1 MLPRMVKPQTDDR
14 GALPAMNRRHL
25 LRLGAAATAVAALP
39 IPPPS
44 ASAGE
49 LTGRIRKSLKWG
61 MVADRSAPMAETFR
75 KLKACGF
82 EGIEPSF
89 GEVKDAAEWKAASR
103 DSGLIIDCIVS
114 PSTSGIETAVDLCK
128 DLGGDSI
135 LVVAGYD
142 QGKHFGDNYRQSLAA
157 IKAAA
162 PHAEKQRIKILV
174 ENVWATFLISALDM
188 AKFIDEVGSPAV
200 GVHYDVGNVVR
211 WGVSEHWIE
220 VLGKRIG
227 KLDIKEYSLPL
238 AMKEGMSKGFGVPL
252 GEGSINWAKV
262 RAELR
267 KMDFTGWAAA
277 EVGGGNW
284 DHLTDI
290 ARRMDKVLGLA

>member
-1 MLPRMVKPQTDDR
+1 MLPRMVKSQTHDK
-14 GALPAMNRRHL
+14 GARPSMNRRHFL
-25 LRLGAAATAVAALP
+25 YLSAAAAAASAPVLP
-39 IPPPS
+39 GS

-49 LTGRIRKSLKWG
+49 LTGRIHKSLKWS
-61 MVADRSAPMAETFR
+61 MVADRTASMGETF
-75 KLKACGF
+75 KKIKACGF
-82 EGIEPSF
+82 EGIEPNF

-103 DSGLIIDCIVS
+103 DSGLAIDCVVS
-114 PSTSGIETAVDLCK
+114 PSVRGIEAAVDLCK

-135 LVVAGYD
+135 LVVAPYD
-142 QGKHFGDNYRQSLAA
+142 HARSFADNYQQSLTAL
-157 IKAAA
+157 KAAA
-162 PHAEKQRIKILV
+162 PHAEKQKIKILV

-188 AKFIDEVGSPAV
+188 AKFVDDVGSPAV

-262 RAELR
+262 RAEL
-267 KMDFTGWAAA
+267 KKLDFTGWAAA
-277 EVGGGNW
+277 EVGGGTW

-290 ARRMDKVLGLA
+290 AKRMDKVLGLA